1 MSSITDNII
10 RNYNS
15 LSDPPLFQ
23 QNGDVINLSRQLSL
37 IEILSVDDTWHDLAK
52 DRAGYNSTQFKE
64 TIANYLMTTT
74 PAFLMS
80 SFDNI
85 ANYKNIINGTEFQQI
100 SGGTFENKVAKTFEI
115 KQGLQP
121 ANITVTYEDT
131 LKYFVITG
139 TDILIDPDFFE
150 NYIIKSN
157 GSLILLPD
165 ITDSSVTYSNWI
177 SDYCSKNNL
186 NEDVVNAYIAIFIK
200 WYMYAE
206 YKTGEYGYNFSTLQD
221 NSMKVLF
228 DGGQFH
234 LKEIC
239 SVEGSGITPFLSTAS
254 IMDSAGTS
262 TGLLDPNIPVYFPE
276 GIDSEKFYPMFSN
289 YFTSKNLVTGYM
301 INPGQTFGAN
311 GTSCF
316 SFIIFLL
323 DAKAQEDSL
332 NLGGENGLQSAIDY
346 IRTGQRD
353 DIYNQAID
361 FITLYVNTYPQK
373 IARWYFG
380 QIDKKGK
387 NNPNDFYSACGVSG
401 AGVSYIGQIFSV
413 LNTITTDPNIT
424 NLSGQNLIDAIVGE
438 LNKLK
443 SLPTRS
449 SIPISDARILNLFY
463 NIATNSIDPTT
474 IIEKMLILYGLLAD
488 YKREGDYN
496 QIHEVLTAILQ
507 RGINDQMFTFSTG
520 DELAALISR
529 LCGLPTILQWAGG
542 GRTTLYRSDNFSVDE
557 NARMVSTL
565 KNNND
570 IINDFLKSIVPD
582 LQKITFFLQYIGP
595 SLHQLFYD
603 FLGVYNTDDV
613 GNDPYIYLLSKFELL
628 SKMIIINNLMNKV
641 AAITGQELI
650 TLLGEF
656 SINITLFNQYYPS
669 NPDPNTQIEIGDQN
683 TENPTL
689 LQLSFKILDII
700 SQISNH
706 PSKSLYDD
714 VIGYFP
720 IIQTIDPTQE
730 NITSLQGFFTKIDS
744 TTFDRKI
751 FNLKFKNGL
760 TQNRKLVAF
769 ANQLRKLY
777 PQGSSR
783 RTSPNNIPKD
793 EMEVKAV
800 TKKFNELISEFP
812 SEDQEFLVE
821 SLGNDP
827 PLKITSPTVTP
838 PPSPPILDGIFPNTL
853 TAIVNKH
860 FPQGITIIS
869 NDSINN
875 AVNELSVSITALSP
889 PENKPQD
896 AGKNKN
902 NNLIIQIGGNPYST
916 IRTVDSNRR
925 YCYNKIQSY
934 VLKIFSK
941 CNDFL
946 LNTFNNIIRD
956 NNGNSIYS
964 LSDLLTR
971 YTNRELDLSQVYYQ
985 IFAVDEHLNQ
995 QPLFAYQTT
1004 YLSTNLQQMDST
1016 GIGTQNYYMI
1026 ILYYLTKYS
1035 DINSFFTNLLF
1046 NIGENSENNGLYSQ
1060 IEDMSM
1066 EFTESM
1072 LKQDGDDNKQLSISE
1087 FLIELNL
1094 LYVRDLLLMLSIQIP
1109 DNNNS
1114 PDFTQYNNIC
1124 QEVAGVS
1131 PTTDFLPDYYKIL
1144 LQPNLASNGVLLLS
1158 FGLMYITFEGG
1169 NTTKFNEN
1177 AYIFIY
1183 PIIKRDVGIDSMLWF
1198 ESRPGALAFFD
1209 IKPVR
1214 QLGEKQGSGSGAGY
1228 SIILVQ
1234 QIFISN
1240 VMSILG
1246 VSLSSNQDGGKKTK
1260 KRKNKKHSKITIN
1273 KNKKKQKKSKIKR
1286 MKRGKKSKK
1295 KIQYNS
1301 LKNVY

>member
-15 LSDPPLFQ
+15 LSNPPLFQ
-23 QNGDVINLSRQLSL
+23 QNGNNININRQQLSL
-37 IEILSVDDTWHDLAK
+37 IDILSVDDTWHDLAK

-64 TIANYLMTTT
+64 TIANYLMTTISG
-74 PAFLMS
+74 FLNQAS
-80 SFDNI
+80 RFDNI
-85 ANYKNIINGTEFQQI
+85 ANYKNIINGAEFQQI

-121 ANITVTYEDT
+121 ANITVTYEH
-131 LKYFVITG
+131 
-139 TDILIDPDFFE
+139 ILINVSLFPTGKLTVVETFFE

-177 SDYCSKNNL
+177 SDYCSKNAAL
-186 NEDVVNAYIAIFIK
+186 FNENDVNRHIAIFIK

-206 YKTGEYGYNFSTLQD
+206 YKTGTFVYDLSTLLD

-239 SVEGSGITPFLSTAS
+239 SVVGSGITPFLSTAS

-262 TGLLDPNIPVYFPE
+262 TGLLDPNIQVYFPE
-276 GIDSEKFYPMFSN
+276 EIDSDKFYPMFSN
-289 YFTSKNLVTGYM
+289 YFTSNNLVTGYM
-301 INPGQTFGAN
+301 INPGQIFGQD
-311 GTSCF
+311 GTACF
-316 SFIIFLL
+316 SFIIFLN
-323 DAKAQEDSL
+323 DEQAQIDSL
-332 NLGGENGLQSAIDY
+332 LLEGATEDNGLRQSIDY
-346 IRTGQRD
+346 IRTGDRD
-353 DIYNQAID
+353 YMYNQAID

-380 QIDKKGK
+380 QISKKGK

-424 NLSGQNLIDAIVGE
+424 RTTGQKLIDTIAGE
-438 LNKLK
+438 LNNLK

-463 NIATNSIDPTT
+463 NINTNSIDPTT
-474 IIEKMLILYGLLAD
+474 IIDKLPILYGLLAD

-507 RGINDQMFTFSTG
+507 KGINDQMFTFSTG

-557 NARMVSTL
+557 SARMVSTL
-565 KNNND
+565 NKNND
-570 IINDFLKSIVPD
+570 IINDFFKSVVPD

-603 FLGVYNTDDV
+603 FLQVYNNNGGED
-613 GNDPYIYLLSKFELL
+613 DPYIWILSKFELL

-641 AAITGQELI
+641 PAITGQELI
-650 TLLGEF
+650 TLLGVF
-656 SINITLFNQYYPS
+656 INYFNLFNQYYRS

-683 TENPTL
+683 TEKPTL
-689 LQLSFKILDII
+689 LQLSFQILDII
-700 SQISNH
+700 SKISNH
-706 PSKSLYDD
+706 PSNSLYDD

-720 IIQTIDPTQE
+720 IIQTIDFTQE

-853 TAIVNKH
+853 TAIENKH

-869 NDSINN
+869 NDSIDY
-875 AVNELSVSITALSP
+875 AVNELSKSITALSP
-889 PENKPQD
+889 PEDKPQD

-964 LSDLLTR
+964 LSDLLSKYKSSQLGLSEI
-971 YTNRELDLSQVYYQ
+971 YTQ
-985 IFAVDEHLNQ
+985 IYIIDTNLNE
-995 QPLFAYQTT
+995 QPLFKYQTEYIT
-1004 YLSTNLQQMDST
+1004 QNMQHMNNAL
-1016 GIGTQNYYMI
+1016 QNYYMI

-1035 DINSFFTNLLF
+1035 DINTFFTNLLF

-1060 IEDMSM
+1060 IRELSS
-1066 EFTESM
+1066 EFTEGM
-1072 LKQDGDDNKQLSISE
+1072 LKATSSDTDKQLSISE

-1114 PDFTQYNNIC
+1114 PDFTQYINIC

-1228 SIILVQ
+1228 SINLVQ
-1234 QIFISN
+1234 QIFIPN

-1295 KIQYNS
+1295 KYSI
-1301 LKNVY
+1301 